1 MPSSSTK
8 TALSAMAALL
18 MVAGIATGDATTI
31 SISGCHTSG
40 SYSYEARVYNYTSQS
55 YEDQMVTNAVDTT
68 PICGDYTWQEVAN
81 ERVWEFQ
88 HTSEDYHLFLAYGAF
103 SQSQMTTNAYWVLQ
117 NTAITNFE
125 QYPINPFPALA
136 EPYPGW
142 LKFDPSASSLVG
154 PPPPLPPSGR
164 PACPDVGR
172 LQRAQGTLVN
182 AMACC

>member
-18 MVAGIATGDATTI
+18 MAAGIDAISI

-40 SYSYEARVYNYTSQS
+40 SYSYEALVYNETTLMYGGATGNQTAT
-55 YEDQMVTNAVDTT
+55 VTNAVDTT

-88 HTSEDYHLFLAYGAF
+88 HTSGDYHLFLAYGAF
-103 SQSQMTTNAYWVLQ
+103 NNSNSNFYSPQDTEPMVTNAYWVLK
-117 NTAITNFE
+117 NTSITNFE
-125 QYPINPFPALA
+125 RYPIDPFPALA

-142 LKFDPSASSLVG
+142 LKYNRAPALVT
-154 PPPPLPPSGR
+154 PPTHTHTTTIRRRR
-164 PACPDVGR
+164 PA
-172 LQRAQGTLVN
+172 
-182 AMACC
+182 